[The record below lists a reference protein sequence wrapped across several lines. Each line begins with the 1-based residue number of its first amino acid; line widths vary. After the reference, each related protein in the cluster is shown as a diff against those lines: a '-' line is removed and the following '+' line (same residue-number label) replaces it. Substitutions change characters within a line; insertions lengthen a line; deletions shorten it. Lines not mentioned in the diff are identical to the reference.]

1 MSKKQDSSVLLENRK
16 ARYLYFLSDF
26 ITAGLV
32 LTGTEIKSLRKRNAS
47 LSDSYIFFK
56 DDEAY
61 IANFHIASYKEGNIF
76 NVDHLRDRK
85 LLLHKREIK
94 KYEAKVKEIRQYTE
108 YAFVSEDLNIET
120 LREIGIQN
128 CDVVIVCIGEKVDVS
143 ILTTMRVLELGVPN
157 VIAKALSPE
166 QGAVL
171 KKLGAE
177 VVYPERDMALRLG
190 KKLISSNFLDYVS
203 LFNSVEIR
211 QIQIPDKLIG
221 CCVEDTEIRRRY
233 HLNIIAIESGNE
245 TSIEISPTYQFRQ
258 GDIIVVIGKID
269 NIDAFENTL

>member
-94 KYEAKVKEIRQYTE
+94 KYEAKVKEDGYTCVPVKVFLSRGK
-108 YAFVSEDLNIET
+108 AKIE
-120 LREIGIQN
+120 
-128 CDVVIVCIGEKVDVS
+128 
-143 ILTTMRVLELGVPN
+143 
-157 VIAKALSPE
+157 IALAK
-166 QGAVL
+166 
-171 KKLGAE
+171 
-177 VVYPERDMALRLG
+177 G
-190 KKLISSNFLDYVS
+190 KKLY
-203 LFNSVEIR
+203 
-211 QIQIPDKLIG
+211 DK
-221 CCVEDTEIRRRY
+221 R
-233 HLNIIAIESGNE
+233 A
-245 TSIEISPTYQFRQ
+245 SIKERELKR
-258 GDIIVVIGKID
+258 KID
-269 NIDAFENTL
+269 RISKGESDV